1 MNNSKY
7 ENKIHNVAI
16 FGLVRGYEGNLDKYS
31 DLITR
36 NNSIYDLVISKLNN
50 PYYMILFHE
59 ADLIEEDKKFIR
71 ENYKGEIEFI
81 SVDSLFKKYN
91 KTTSEDGYKIM
102 CKFNMYY
109 IWNYIFKYDYV
120 IRVDEDIEL
129 LKFDIK
135 TIDNLH
141 KIQTFHTLNF

>member
-71 ENYKGEIEFI
+71 ENYKE
-81 SVDSLFKKYN
+81 K
-91 KTTSEDGYKIM
+91 
-102 CKFNMYY
+102 
-109 IWNYIFKYDYV
+109 
-120 IRVDEDIEL
+120 
-129 LKFDIK
+129 
-135 TIDNLH
+135 
-141 KIQTFHTLNF
+141 